1 MVGVRGGGGAVS
13 LALASL
19 LAACSG
25 GSPAV
30 VAAPGTR
37 PTTAA
42 AAAPATTAT
51 STSPSTSTTTTTAPT
66 TTTTA
71 VPAIPIRAA
80 TVAPG
85 AEWTLLAVGD
95 VLMDDT
101 EAAGV
106 DPFAKVQ
113 PALASGTL
121 AIVNAEMA
129 IADSG
134 VAVDKTYTFRAAPS
148 AAARLATAGVD
159 VANLGNNHSLDFG
172 ENALMESISHLRRAG
187 VATVGAGANADEA
200 FAPATGPVGGVRVAV
215 LGTTRIVPRRDWAA
229 DDGPGIASAFHER
242 RLLDAVRA
250 AKANADVV
258 IVNVHWG
265 QEGSPCP
272 EPAQEKLGN
281 ALLDA
286 GASVV
291 IGSHPHV
298 LQPIRADGRGVL
310 AYSLGNFAFHRR
322 HGAQGESGV
331 LEVRFAGAQITGH
344 QLYPH
349 VLDDGPP
356 RPAGPEAAARIA
368 AAVANPCLPPPTTT
382 TLAPLPLPPTPTG
395 P

>member
-1 MVGVRGGGGAVS
+1 MLAARGVGGALTLG
-13 LALASL
+13 LAGV

-25 GSPAV
+25 GTPAV
-30 VAAPGTR
+30 VTAPLTQ
-37 PTTAA
+37 PSTAA
-42 AAAPATTAT
+42 ATTPSSTT
-51 STSPSTSTTTTTAPT
+51 STSTSSTTTTTTAPT

-71 VPAIPIRAA
+71 VPAIPINAGQVAA
-80 TVAPG
+80 G

-106 DPFAKVQ
+106 GPFGAVV
-113 PALASGTL
+113 PSLASGTL
-121 AIVNAEMA
+121 AVVNVEMV
-129 IADSG
+129 IATSG
-134 VAVDKTYTFRAAPS
+134 VAVDKTYTFRAPPS
-148 AAARLATAGVD
+148 AAGRLAGAGVD
-159 VANLGNNHSLDFG
+159 VANLGNNHTLDFG
-172 ENALMESISHLRRAG
+172 ENALMETISHLRAAG

-200 FAPATGPVGGVRVAV
+200 FAPVTGTVGGVRVAV

-229 DDGPGIASAFHER
+229 DGGPGIASAFLER
-242 RLLDAVRA
+242 RLLAAVRA
-250 AKANADVV
+250 AKASADVV

-272 EPAQEKLGN
+272 EPAQEQLGA

-298 LQPIRADGRGVL
+298 LQPIVADGRGVL

-344 QLYPH
+344 RLHPH
-349 VLDDGPP
+349 VLDHGPP

-382 TLAPLPLPPTPTG
+382 TVPPLPSSTP
-395 P
+395 